1 MDEGVSGDRIMVL
14 GVLLWP
20 QWELFGENPLKSCLS
35 CRSLLLSA
43 FPLN

>member
-1 MDEGVSGDRIMVL
+1 MDEVVSGDRIVVL

-20 QWELFGENPLKSCLS
+20 QWELISENPLKSCLS
-35 CRSLLLSA
+35 YRSLLLSA